1 LKSIKQE
8 GIKGFV
14 KKVKKEMLDENEII
28 DGIMSFGSAV
38 QVLSPDSVVKKIK
51 EKLLVNYKKIPCLK

>member
-1 LKSIKQE
+1 MKLLTE
-8 GIKGFV
+8 LCHLV
-14 KKVKKEMLDENEII
+14 
-28 DGIMSFGSAV
+28 SAV